1 MPSRWDPRH
10 PLPRNSPQPE
20 GQQQRG
26 QRRRQRQRGQGL
38 PRPSLRGL
46 NLGRRLSILAV
57 ASLGVIA
64 GSALLGLLWPER
76 DRSMA
81 TQLALTPATLAEKPQ
96 RPITVLVIG
105 SDADTLKAADNGAAP
120 RGPGRADTLLL
131 VRANPKGPLQ
141 VLELPTEL
149 AVNLPGS
156 ATPVRLGDLYGRG
169 GVMLTADVVRELV
182 GLEPGRPDRY
192 LVIPRSALRTIVAEV
207 GGLEVSPPR
216 TMKYEDRSRKFRI
229 DLQSGLQRLDERQV
243 EQLVRFRDQW
253 LGEQGRRNNQKLV
266 IKGLRTRLAQPEVL
280 AELPALLAQLQTKV
294 DTNLTAREALSVL
307 AAGLDG
313 GDAIQFA
320 ALPLAPAKKDHGGLR
335 QLSGEASGPL
345 WPSP

>member
-1 MPSRWDPRH
+1 MPPRWDPRH
-10 PLPRNSPQPE
+10 PLPRNGPQPE
-20 GQQQRG
+20 DQEERG
-26 QRRRQRQRGQGL
+26 RRRRQRRVGL
-38 PRPSLRGL
+38 PRPSLQGL
-46 NLGRRLSILAV
+46 SLRRTLAMLTV
-57 ASLGVIA
+57 ATGGAIA
-64 GSALLGLLWPER
+64 GSLLMGLIWPER

-81 TQLALTPATLAEKPQ
+81 TQLEVTPATLAEKPR

-105 SDADTLKAADNGAAP
+105 SDADTLAAGDNGAAP

-156 ATPVRLGDLYGRG
+156 ATPVRLGDLYRRG

-216 TMKYEDRSRKFRI
+216 KMKYEDRSRKFRI
-229 DLQSGLQRLDERQV
+229 DLQSGLQRLDGAQV
-243 EQLVRFRDQW
+243 EQLVRFRDKW
-253 LGEQGRRNNQKLV
+253 LGEQGRRNNQRLV
-266 IKGLRTRLAQPEVL
+266 ISGLRTRLAQPEVL
-280 AELPALLAQLQTKV
+280 AELPALLVQLQGKV

-307 AAGLDG
+307 ATGLD
-313 GDAIQFA
+313 DQRPIQFA
-320 ALPLAPAKKDHGGLR
+320 SLPLDPEKTEHGGLR
-335 QLSGEASGPL
+335 QLRSDAATPL
-345 WPSP
+345 WPAP